1 MRGMTMTDYIGETA
15 TLPPTPAAWAEMQ
28 NALAYSQRLHRL
40 SQEANVDYER
50 KIGNATGV
58 ISDYYSQ
65 YGELTDELKEI
76 AEYLDFPL
84 TKEISG
90 TTCIEISW
98 TATVALDFDANDIEI
113 SYSIE
118 CESPECED
126 FDYNEDNCTSTGE
139 DV

>member
-1 MRGMTMTDYIGETA
+1 MTDYIGETA

-28 NALAYSQRLHRL
+28 TALAQSQRLHRI
-40 SQEANVDYER
+40 SQDLNIEYER

-58 ISDYYSQ
+58 ISDYVSQ

-84 TKEISG
+84 TKEITG
-90 TTCIEISW
+90 TFSLEVSW
-98 TATVALDFDANDIEI
+98 TATVPLDFDADNLEI
-113 SYSIE
+113 SYSLE
-118 CESPECED
+118 CDSYDAED
-126 FDYNEDNCTSTGE
+126 FDYNEDSSTVSGE